1 MADNKLNFT
10 DNRLRTLRP
19 VPGKKRS
26 YYYDIKTAGLR
37 LQITA
42 AGTMTFQ
49 FQARYPK
56 QRRPPVTVAL
66 GKYPTLSIN
75 EARKLATGLM
85 TDILNGVEVED
96 KINRKRHE
104 YDLDT
109 VFNLWLKQFAKPHK
123 KSWGEDVRRYDLY
136 IRKPLGKNKLSWFTT
151 AAIRNWH
158 RKITTLPKQRGK
170 GTITPATANRSL
182 ALLSTVFNQM
192 VPEHPNPC
200 RGVKKFKEDSR
211 DRFLQP
217 EELQRFFEALEQQD
231 TPVLLR
237 DYVLVSLFTGS
248 RRSNVL
254 SMEWREIS
262 FERSLWTIPGPK
274 SKNGEPMDIPLVK
287 EVVDI
292 LERRKKEQQVLK
304 NRFLKY
310 VFPGKTLGEKSGKS
324 HEQKHYSE
332 PKKAW
337 GSLLKRAGLENVR
350 IHDLRRTMGSY
361 QTMTGASSTI
371 VGKTLGHKSPEATAV
386 YARLNLDPVRSS
398 MESAVKEMQ
407 EAKHLPKKVVSIDNA

>member
-1 MADNKLNFT
+1 MADNKFNFT
-10 DNRLRTLRP
+10 NNRLRNLQP

-37 LQITA
+37 LQVTST
-42 AGTMTFQ
+42 GTMTFQ
-49 FQARYPK
+49 FQASYPK
-56 QRRPPVTVAL
+56 QRRSPVTVAL

-96 KINRKRHE
+96 KINRKRDE

-123 KSWGEDVRRYDLY
+123 KSWEEDVRRYDLY
-136 IRKPLGKNKLSWFTT
+136 IRKPLGKKKLAWFTT

-192 VPEHPNPC
+192 IPEHPNPC

-217 EELQRFFEALEQQD
+217 EELQRFFEALEHQD

-237 DYVLVSLFTGS
+237 DYVLVSLFTGG

-262 FERSLWTIPGPK
+262 PERSLWTIPGLK

-287 EVVDI
+287 EVIDI
-292 LERRKKEQQVLK
+292 LERRKKEQKSEK
-304 NRFLKY
+304 NHFQKY
-310 VFPGKTLGEKSGKS
+310 VFPGRASDLKPIKPS
-324 HEQKHYSE
+324 EQKHYSE

-337 GSLLKRAGLENVR
+337 QSLLRRAGLENVR
-350 IHDLRRTMGSY
+350 LHDLRRTMGSY

-371 VGKTLGHKSPEATAV
+371 VGKTLGHKSAEATAV
-386 YARLNLDPVRSS
+386 YARLTQDPVRAS
-398 MESAVKEMQ
+398 MEIAVEEMQ
-407 EAKHLPKKVVSIDNA
+407 KSKDLPKKVVKM